1 MKFRANP
8 DKKIDEHH
16 AAPGIDLKQGF
27 VDESHADKRAS
38 H

>member
-8 DKKIDEHH
+8 DKKKGEHH
-16 AAPGIDLKQGF
+16 AAPGIDLKRGF
-27 VDESHADKRAS
+27 VDESQADKRTS